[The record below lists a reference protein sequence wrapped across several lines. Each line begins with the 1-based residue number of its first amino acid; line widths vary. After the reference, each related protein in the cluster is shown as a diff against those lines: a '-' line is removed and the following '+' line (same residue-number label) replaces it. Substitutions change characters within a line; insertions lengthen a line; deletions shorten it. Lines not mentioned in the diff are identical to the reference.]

1 MGLGPN
7 SKLKQTSNKWFLRSL
22 VLIGHVLKYLCF
34 ISVPQEV
41 DWPIIHLD
49 LSRRFH
55 TKTERLTSIS
65 SFSRGVFSSVS
76 FGPSAW
82 LCCSSWSV
90 CILICR
96 EAKQTRHVYTAQ
108 RHQMPSWKEADRG
121 WTCSSLSLA
130 CSVSIG
136 SSVSSDFCTST
147 REALDTLKIPWM
159 FTRTL
164 TLILELSPDACG
176 TTFWM
181 RNWPVRRKTK
191 RVRTVS
197 RYVRML
203 NVGTLLILFLA
214 QNGQRS
220 LELLPHVTKNT
231 QVLAVTYQ

>member
-1 MGLGPN
+1 MAP
-7 SKLKQTSNKWFLRSL
+7 KLSSYNWVCAETVVLHFSTTGSRLIHHPSWSESVVPHKNWASYLHLFILTWSLFLRFFRTVSL
-22 VLIGHVLKYLCF
+22 ALLLFLISL
-34 ISVPQEV
+34 
-41 DWPIIHLD
+41 HLD
-49 LSRRFH
+49 LQRGKPNQMSLYS
-55 TKTERLTSIS
+55 TESSALTSDDK
-65 SFSRGVFSSVS
+65 GK
-76 FGPSAW
+76 GN
-82 LCCSSWSV
+82 
-90 CILICR
+90 
-96 EAKQTRHVYTAQ
+96 
-108 RHQMPSWKEADRG
+108 RG

-191 RVRTVS
+191 TVRTVRS
-197 RYVRML
+197 QDADPK
-203 NVGTLLILFLA
+203 LLFLCLA

-220 LELLPHVTKNT
+220 LELLPHVIKKPLKCLLLLTNSGIG
-231 QVLAVTYQ
+231 VW